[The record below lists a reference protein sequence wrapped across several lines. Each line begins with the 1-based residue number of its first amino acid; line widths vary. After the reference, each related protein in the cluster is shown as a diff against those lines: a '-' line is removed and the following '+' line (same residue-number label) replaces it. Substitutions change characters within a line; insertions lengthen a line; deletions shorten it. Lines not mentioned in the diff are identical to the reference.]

1 MNEASRPNRRGGD
14 SPADSGAPGYGADR
28 GGVLSSAGEG
38 FVFEYHDEVLRRRAA
53 LSAENFLS
61 DLASALDAKGIAEA
75 EEDSRR
81 AEIAAKEVARRMPAY
96 EALLAAL
103 REIERL
109 ERGDA

>member
-1 MNEASRPNRRGGD
+1 MNDAPRNGIRTPAARG
-14 SPADSGAPGYGADR
+14 
-28 GGVLSSAGEG
+28 G

-61 DLASALDAKGIAEA
+61 DLAAALDAKEIAEA